1 MACRSKLYPFAY
13 IIKKIY
19 SICRNLRKNGLN
31 KISISGR
38 KSYFL
43 SRKSNSA
50 LSGYILWEFLKKYE
64 FNSRQNGGKKERKK
78 EICEE
83 KLKQT

>member
-1 MACRSKLYPFAY
+1 MACRSKLYRFAY

-19 SICRNLRKNGLN
+19 SVYRNPQKDGLN

-43 SRKSNSA
+43 SQKSNSV
-50 LSGYILWEFLKKYE
+50 LSGYILSEFLKK
-64 FNSRQNGGKKERKK
+64 
-78 EICEE
+78 C
-83 KLKQT
+83 LM